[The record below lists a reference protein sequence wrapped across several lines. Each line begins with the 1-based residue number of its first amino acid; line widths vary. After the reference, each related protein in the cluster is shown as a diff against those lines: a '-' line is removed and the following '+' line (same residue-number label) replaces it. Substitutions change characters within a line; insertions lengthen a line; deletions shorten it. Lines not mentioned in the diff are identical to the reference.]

1 MFQEEYT
8 DAKAP
13 VGIDLSSGEALV
25 PSDTGIWDNY
35 RVKRQLLHSWSVSS
49 YHYFMK
55 LKQLYFYKHFTW
67 FSGNINLLLAVHEG
81 CTGKYWPK
89 VVAVHNQYSPVQ
101 LKQPR
106 LVSSYKMA
114 HKFWICRL
122 SKTTNTQPVN
132 FFMET
137 VCIAKSLQE
146 KKKIRTL
153 RSTSRLPCHVIKHTF
168 YSVSFHFKK
177 ATAM

>member
-1 MFQEEYT
+1 MLQEEYT

-49 YHYFMK
+49 YHYFMN
-55 LKQLYFYKHFTW
+55 LNQLYFYKHFTW

-106 LVSSYKMA
+106 LVSSYKTA
-114 HKFWICRL
+114 HKF
-122 SKTTNTQPVN
+122 
-132 FFMET
+132 
-137 VCIAKSLQE
+137 
-146 KKKIRTL
+146 
-153 RSTSRLPCHVIKHTF
+153 
-168 YSVSFHFKK
+168 
-177 ATAM
+177 

>member
-122 SKTTNTQPVN
+122 SKKKYAACELFYGNCLHSKIPPR
-132 FFMET
+132 
-137 VCIAKSLQE
+137 
-146 KKKIRTL
+146 KKKSERWD
-153 RSTSRLPCHVIKHTF
+153 LPRD
-168 YSVSFHFKK
+168 YL
-177 ATAM
+177 AM

>member
-1 MFQEEYT
+1 MVSFQ
-8 DAKAP
+8 
-13 VGIDLSSGEALV
+13 LSL
-25 PSDTGIWDNY
+25 
-35 RVKRQLLHSWSVSS
+35 
-49 YHYFMK
+49 FMK

-122 SKTTNTQPVN
+122 SKKKKNTQPVN

-146 KKKIRTL
+146 KKNQNAEIYLET
-153 RSTSRLPCHVIKHTF
+153 TLPCNKTYILFSIISLQEGNSNVTYLLCTTF
-168 YSVSFHFKK
+168 YSVLYRVGSNSF
-177 ATAM
+177 